1 MILSDIRKQARESL
15 TGKWG
20 KSALIILIYFLF
32 SFALGFIKSLVE
44 DISFLSFVVEIGSA
58 IITIPI
64 SFGLIISFIKLKR
77 GEEVK
82 CYEFFK
88 YGFANFTRSWKLTGN
103 ILLKIWLPILLYVL
117 AIIAFSL
124 SITFGVAG
132 SVVASSSTILI
143 LAFIIGIAL
152 LVAAFVY
159 LFIKSLL
166 YSFTYFIAYDNEDMS
181 GKEVVEESAKLMKG
195 HRGKYILLQ
204 LSFIGWIILSVF
216 TLYIGMLWIFPYM
229 QISMICFYEALKE
242 NKVEE

>member
-1 MILSDIRKQARESL
+1 MLE
-15 TGKWG
+15 
-20 KSALIILIYFLF
+20 
-32 SFALGFIKSLVE
+32 
-44 DISFLSFVVEIGSA
+44 
-58 IITIPI
+58 
-64 SFGLIISFIKLKR
+64 
-77 GEEVK
+77 
-82 CYEFFK
+82 
-88 YGFANFTRSWKLTGN
+88 GN

-124 SITFGVAG
+124 SITFGVAA
-132 SVVASSSTILI
+132 SVVSSSSTVLI

-195 HRGKYILLQ
+195 YRGKYILLQ
-204 LSFIGWIILSVF
+204 LSFIGWIILSAF

>member
-103 ILLKIWLPILLYVL
+103 MLLKIWLPILLYVL

-124 SITFGVAG
+124 SITFGVAA
-132 SVVASSSTILI
+132 SVVASSSTVLI

-216 TLYIGMLWIFPYM
+216 TLYIGMLWIFPYI

>member
-124 SITFGVAG
+124 SITFGVAA

>member
-124 SITFGVAG
+124 SITFGVAA

-166 YSFTYFIAYDNEDMS
+166 YSFTYFIAIDMERQ
-181 GKEVVEESAKLMKG
+181 KVKLSMK
-195 HRGKYILLQ
+195 I
-204 LSFIGWIILSVF
+204 
-216 TLYIGMLWIFPYM
+216 
-229 QISMICFYEALKE
+229 
-242 NKVEE
+242 

>member
-32 SFALGFIKSLVE
+32 SFALGFIQSLVE

-124 SITFGVAG
+124 SITFGVVG

>member
-32 SFALGFIKSLVE
+32 SFALGFIQSLVE

-124 SITFGVAG
+124 SITFGVAA
-132 SVVASSSTILI
+132 SVVSSSSTILI
-143 LAFIIGIAL
+143 LAFVLGIAL

-204 LSFIGWIILSVF
+204 LSFIGWIILSAF
-216 TLYIGMLWIFPYM
+216 TLYIGMLWLFPYI